1 MNLDTFYQNLNKR
14 ITLVFVV
21 LLFIGSSCVAVFTP
35 PFQSPDEFEHITRA
49 YLLGK
54 GEIVLGAPVGQSSGG
69 LIDTGL
75 MRYMDAFSGLPFH
88 ADKKL
93 TTSDTAAANAIE
105 WSGELGFRPALGMAY
120 YFPGIYGVHTLGL
133 KIGELLKASVAESYH
148 LTRVLLLFVTC
159 LILYFA
165 FSLYSPPIIVL
176 ALLVIPMSLFQFAS
190 ASLDGI
196 ATALAIFMISAFFR
210 ILDQQESPKAGL
222 FVLLM
227 IAWLLIAS
235 SRLQLF
241 SLILLPIALGILT
254 RRYWYILSAGFGGIC
269 IIGWQLLMMK
279 TVVDGRVNLGTTT
292 GNIVLYYLQ
301 NPGKLVSVLVATV
314 TDGERMR
321 GYFSSFFGLL
331 GWLDTPFVGKEY
343 IYLLALTLLILLLSV
358 HYRSVWSNKL
368 VTLVLVTCSIGSLAI
383 VFFAMLVTW
392 TPHPASLIDGVQGRY
407 FLIPAILLSYAFC
420 TQLAIQGRLR
430 QLVVLGLTLFLGAY
444 SLSSTVLLVLSRYYS
459 NA

>member
-1 MNLDTFYQNLNKR
+1 MNVDTFYQNLNR
-14 ITLVFVV
+14 RVTLVFVV
-21 LLFIGSSCVAVFTP
+21 LLFIGSSCVAIFTP

-165 FSLYSPPIIVL
+165 FSLYSPPVIVL

-210 ILDQQESPKAGL
+210 ILDQRESPKAGL

-254 RRYWYILSAGFGGIC
+254 RRYWYILSAGFGGLC
-269 IIGWQLLMMK
+269 IIGWQFLMMK

-301 NPGKLVSVLVATV
+301 NPVKLVSVLVATV
-314 TDGERMR
+314 SDGERMR

-343 IYLLALTLLILLLSV
+343 IYLLALTILILMLSLNT
-358 HYRSVWSNKL
+358 HFASSNKFL
-368 VTLVLVTCSIGSLAI
+368 TLMLVTCSLGSLAI

-392 TPHPASLIDGVQGRY
+392 TPHPAKLIDGVQGRY
-407 FLIPAILLSYAFC
+407 FLIPAILLGYALC
-420 TQLAIQGRLR
+420 DGWNKSRRPKQII
-430 QLVVLGLTLFLGAY
+430 VLIVTFFLGGY
-444 SLSSTVLLVLSRYYS
+444 SLINTALLVFNRYHS
-459 NA
+459 AV

>member
-1 MNLDTFYQNLNKR
+1 MNVDTFYQNLNR
-14 ITLVFVV
+14 RVTLVFVV
-21 LLFIGSSCVAVFTP
+21 LLFIGSSCVAIFTP

-54 GEIVLGAPVGQSSGG
+54 GDIVLGAPAGQSSGG

-75 MRYMDAFSGLPFH
+75 MRYMDAFASLPFH
-88 ADKKL
+88 PDKKL
-93 TTSDTAAANAIE
+93 TKSAIAEANSIE
-105 WSGELGFRPALGMAY
+105 WSGDLAFRPALGMAY
-120 YFPGIYGVHTLGL
+120 YFPGIYVVHTVGL
-133 KIGELLKASVAESYH
+133 KVGELLKISVAESYQ

-165 FSLYSPPIIVL
+165 FSLYSPPAIVL

-210 ILDQQESPKAGL
+210 ILNLRKSPHTAL
-222 FVLLM
+222 FILLM

-241 SLILLPIALGILT
+241 SMIMLPIAAGILT
-254 RRYWYILSAGFGGIC
+254 RRYWYIVSAVVGGLF
-269 IIGWQLLMMK
+269 IIGWQFLMMK
-279 TVVDGRVNLGTTT
+279 TVVDGRVTLGATT

-301 NPGKLVSVLVATV
+301 NPGKLIAVVIATL

-343 IYLLALTLLILLLSV
+343 IYLLALTILIMLLSLGG
-358 HYRSVWSNKL
+358 RLIWSNKL
-368 VTLVLVTCSIGSLAI
+368 VALALATSSVGSLAI

-420 TQLAIQGRLR
+420 TQLTLLRPSR
-430 QLVVLGLTLFLGAY
+430 QLVVLGLTLLLGAY
-444 SLSSTVLLVLSRYYS
+444 SLSSTVLLVISRYYP